1 MIFKGNLFKGILFQK
16 YIEVDTEKKE
26 FRRIHGLLYLFRF
39 KDKPE
44 KLPKADYLLLFK
56 TLYVKCETC
65 TPEEFEK
72 NGVYQLSI
80 VYNKKRK
87 FVLHV
92 SSDKNEV
99 FEKALMLSEVWGLK
113 ILDSASKRGKSIWLN
128 NQLQAA

>member
-1 MIFKGNLFKGILFQK
+1 MTFKGSLFKGILFQK
-16 YIEVDTEKKE
+16 YIEVDTEKNE

-39 KDKPE
+39 KEKAE

-65 TPEEFEK
+65 TPEDFEK
-72 NGVYQLSI
+72 NGVYQLSL

-92 SSDKNEV
+92 SSDKGEV
-99 FEKALMLSEVWGLK
+99 FEKARLLSKIWNLK
-113 ILDSASKRGKSIWLN
+113 ILDSATQRGKSTWINDHL
-128 NQLQAA
+128 LAA

>member
-1 MIFKGNLFKGILFQK
+1 MIFVGSLFKGILFQK
-16 YIEVDTEKKE
+16 YLEVDTEKKE
-26 FRRIHGLLYLFRF
+26 FRRIHGLLYIFRF

-44 KLPKADYLLLFK
+44 KLPNADYLLLFK

-92 SSDKNEV
+92 SSNKNEV
-99 FEKALMLSEVWGLK
+99 FDKARMLSEIWNLK
-113 ILDSASKRGKSIWLN
+113 ILDSASQRGKSVWLTKN
-128 NQLQAA
+128 LLAA